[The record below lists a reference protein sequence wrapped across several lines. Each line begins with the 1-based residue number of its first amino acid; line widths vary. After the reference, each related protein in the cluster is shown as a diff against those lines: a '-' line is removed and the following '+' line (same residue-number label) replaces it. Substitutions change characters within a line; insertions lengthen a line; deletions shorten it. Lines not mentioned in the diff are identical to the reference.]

1 MNRRY
6 VRRVRV
12 LVGFFII
19 SISTLC
25 INLHLT
31 WKYFISTDPSSA
43 STLTESSFSS
53 SNVPDPVPT
62 LVHFDPYFLGGF
74 RNQHMRFVAFVNF
87 AVTHNVTQILLP
99 SLRWSAHYNRPY
111 SIQHDL
117 LFDVHYW
124 NARAVE
130 LGLPRLVNYDPNIL
144 EGVYN
149 QLQNESSRNY
159 DDDDDGNDSTQRIKV
174 VSCFNI
180 SSSLFSGLDESILRH
195 PTTNIRN
202 TEILGLIG
210 KGGMNDMYSHC
221 RCGLQQ
227 DINCTNQKTRFT
239 HLIPHGGIRG
249 AGRLWNDY
257 MSLQK
262 HRGRVHS
269 EILTDTNTNASVSI
283 NPEHVHV
290 EKAVFELLRPSKEL
304 NLALKDALS
313 EAIRNATNKQ
323 CMQNRHD
330 CNMDGVGPRVLALHP
345 RVEPEML
352 RHRCS
357 KQMESNLTKVFE
369 RCEHF
374 IPFLGHDV
382 NNEMNKTSKY
392 KFNMVFIAASVDQIL
407 NQPESRYRNDTID
420 IIMNENRL
428 TFLRAREYGLFGGIP
443 LFESGTDS
451 ARNVKFSAIHDDDY
465 LNNSSRSSNGQLLHY
480 TSPESLGGLELVA
493 SIINFFTAVE
503 ADIFVGVKGSSFS
516 TDVFSARY
524 YQSKSHREG
533 IVESYI
539 IGPDGIQRLYGPPP
553 SHSC

>member
-6 VRRVRV
+6 VRHVQV
-12 LVGFFII
+12 LVGFII
-19 SISTLC
+19 SIFTVY
-25 INLHLT
+25 INLQT
-31 WKYFISTDPSSA
+31 TSTYFITTNPSSNTTTVA
-43 STLTESSFSS
+43 STTVTESSLSS
-53 SNVPDPVPT
+53 STVPDPVPT

-74 RNQHMRFVAFVNF
+74 RNQHMRFVAFVNY
-87 AVTHNVTQILLP
+87 AVENNISQILLE
-99 SLRWSAHYNRPY
+99 SLHWSAHYNRPY
-111 SIQHDL
+111 SIHHNL
-117 LFDVHYW
+117 LFDVEYW
-124 NARAVE
+124 NARALE
-130 LGLPRLVNYDPNIL
+130 LGLPRLVNYNPNIL

-149 QLQNESSRNY
+149 QQLQNESNL
-159 DDDDDGNDSTQRIKV
+159 

-180 SSSLFSGLDESILRH
+180 TSSLFSGLDESILRH
-195 PTTNIRN
+195 TKIHIRKID
-202 TEILGLIG
+202 ILGLIG
-210 KGGMNDMYSHC
+210 QGGENIMYSHC

-227 DINCTNQKTRFT
+227 DINCTNQTNGRRFT
-239 HLIPHGGIRG
+239 HLIPHGGSG
-249 AGRLWNDY
+249 VAGRLWNDY

-262 HRGRVHS
+262 RRGRAS
-269 EILTDTNTNASVSI
+269 SKILTDNNTNESISI

-304 NLALKDALS
+304 NLALEDALS
-313 EAIRNATNKQ
+313 EAIRNATAKQ
-323 CMQNRHD
+323 CTQNGHD
-330 CNMDGVGPRVLALHP
+330 CSMPDVVPRVMALHP

-357 KQMESNLTKVFE
+357 KHMESNLTKVFE

-382 NNEMNKTSKY
+382 NNEMNKTRSKY
-392 KFNMVFIAASVDQIL
+392 KFNMVFIAVSTDQIL
-407 NQPESRYRNDTID
+407 NQPESHYRNDTID

-428 TFLRAREYGLFGGIP
+428 TFLHARDNGLFGGIP

-465 LNNSSRSSNGQLLHY
+465 LNNSSHSSSSSGQLLHDI
-480 TSPESLGGLELVA
+480 TPESLGGLELVA
-493 SIINFFTAVE
+493 SIINFFTAVK

-524 YQSKSHREG
+524 YQSKSRREG
-533 IVESYI
+533 LVESYI

>member
-1 MNRRY
+1 MNRRS
-6 VRRVRV
+6 VRLDRI
-12 LVGFFII
+12 LVGFII
-19 SISTLC
+19 FISTLC
-25 INLHLT
+25 VNFLQT
-31 WKYFISTDPSSA
+31 NISTMYNPTTASA
-43 STLTESSFSS
+43 AVEDSSFFSS
-53 SNVPDPVPT
+53 TVPNPEPT

-74 RNQHMRFVAFVNF
+74 RNQHMRFVAFVNY
-87 AVTHNVTQILLP
+87 AVENNISQILLE

-149 QLQNESSRNY
+149 QLQNESSRH
-159 DDDDDGNDSTQRIKV
+159 DDDGDDNDSTERLKV
-174 VSCFNI
+174 ISCFNI
-180 SSSLFSGLDESILRH
+180 SSSLFSGLDESMLRH
-195 PTTNIRN
+195 AKINIRK

-210 KGGMNDMYSHC
+210 QGGENNMYLHC

-227 DINCTNQKTRFT
+227 DINCTNQTNGRRFT
-239 HLIPHGGIRG
+239 HLIPHGGSRG
-249 AGRLWNDY
+249 GGRLWNDY

-262 HRGRVHS
+262 RRGHVHS
-269 EILTDTNTNASVSI
+269 EILANASVSI
-283 NPEHVHV
+283 NPEHIHV
-290 EKAVFELLRPSKEL
+290 EKAVFELLSPSKEL
-304 NLALKDALS
+304 NLALEDALNG
-313 EAIRNATNKQ
+313 AIRNATNKQ

-357 KQMESNLTKVFE
+357 KHMEPNLTKIFE
-369 RCEHF
+369 LCEQYS
-374 IPFLGHDV
+374 PFLHPGYNDV
-382 NNEMNKTSKY
+382 NNETNNIIRSKY
-392 KFNMVFIAASVDQIL
+392 KFNMIFIAASVDQIL
-407 NQPESRYRNDTID
+407 NQPESRYRNDTRD
-420 IIMNENRL
+420 TIMNENRQ
-428 TFLRAREYGLFGGIP
+428 TFLYAREYGLFGGLP
-443 LFESGTDS
+443 LFESGSDS
-451 ARNVKFSAIHDDDY
+451 ARNVKFSLHDD
-465 LNNSSRSSNGQLLHY
+465 NNI
-480 TSPESLGGLELVA
+480 TPESLGGLELVA
-493 SIINFFTAVE
+493 SIINFFTAVK

-524 YQSKSHREG
+524 YQSQSRGEG
-533 IVESYI
+533 LVESYI